1 MLRGAF
7 GLVYRW
13 ISPAA
18 RNDKRH
24 FMNLLNQL
32 AEMFKRHDWV
42 WESHLVN
49 RLGTNRDELRKLR
62 ESILTEGTDWRFEKN
77 RVEISSA
84 GAKKLEEHFK
94 LASAAVTDAPAPE
107 SAPPA
112 PTPPEE
118 KNAPQTEPQEVVLLV
133 WRVFPKN
140 KHIIEAYRKDT
151 DPQKR
156 ENILRVKVKD
166 SSRFT
171 RYDNTGKPVELTCRH
186 LQADFYEYTGGLPKR
201 KGRI

>member
-1 MLRGAF
+1 
-7 GLVYRW
+7 
-13 ISPAA
+13 
-18 RNDKRH
+18 
-24 FMNLLNQL
+24 MNLSNQL
-32 AEMFKRHDWV
+32 ADMFKRHEWV

-62 ESILTEGTDWRFEKN
+62 EGILEQGTDWRIEKN
-77 RVEISSA
+77 RVEISRS
-84 GAKKLEEHFK
+84 GAAKLEQHFNV
-94 LASAAVTDAPAPE
+94 ASATETSVQTLEPTADT
-107 SAPPA
+107 PPA
-112 PTPPEE
+112 PEE
-118 KNAPQTEPQEVVLLV
+118 KNTPPSEPQEALLLV

-166 SSRFT
+166 STRFT
-171 RYDNTGKPVELTCRH
+171 RYDNTGKPVELKCRH

-201 KGRI
+201 KGRF